1 MEKEKEI
8 IEKAVS
14 KFREG
19 YLCSEAVLKTFAD
32 AQKIECKY
40 IPRIATGFG
49 AGMGRTGFVCGALTG
64 AVMAIGLKYGRNM
77 PPDEIENYERCVAK
91 IQQLFKDFRETFG
104 SIFCRDLTNCDLTTE
119 EGRQKF
125 KEQQVREKKC
135 SRYVEEAM
143 KMLLALTKE

>member
-1 MEKEKEI
+1 MEKEEKT
-8 IEKAVS
+8 IEKTVS

-19 YLCSEAVLKTFAD
+19 YLCSEAVLETFAET
-32 AQKIECKY
+32 QKIKCKY
-40 IPRIATGFG
+40 IPKIATGFG

-64 AVMAIGLKYGRNM
+64 AVMAIGLKYGRDT
-77 PPDEIENYERCVAK
+77 PPDEIENYERCVVK
-91 IQQLFKDFRETFG
+91 IQQLFKDFKETFG

-125 KEQQVREKKC
+125 KEQQIREKKC
-135 SRYVEEAM
+135 ARYVGESM